1 MAWIYRARRQPSTHG
16 VDLPGAAAAIH
27 AWRGS
32 TPSSAYVRASPP
44 PGRSARLDPRHP
56 YGRKRFHDFQTIA
69 LNTCNFAELDS
80 IRRFRQTAALSR

>member
-1 MAWIYRARRQPSTHG
+1 MAWIYRARASVVLRHRRPSCGHPRRHG
-16 VDLPGAAAAIH
+16 VQ
-27 AWRGS
+27 
-32 TPSSAYVRASPP
+32 RA
-44 PGRSARLDPRHP
+44 LILRHP